1 MTKDSPMIAK
11 PNPSPPASGLQSQA
25 SHVEASDHEVTV
37 TRDDRRYRVR
47 GLSKNTSYD
56 QLKINLMVSRDG
68 LIHVDTL
75 DLYDARR
82 RITFSKQAASE
93 LFVDETTVK
102 EDLGHVLLQLEQ
114 RQDEHIAR
122 AQASKQDKPYQ
133 MTAVEEQAARE
144 LLEAPNLIDHIAE
157 DFQTCGIVGEQTNKL
172 VGYLAATSRKLPRP
186 LAVVVQSSSAAGK
199 SSLMDAVLSFI
210 PPEDQVRVSA
220 MTGQSLFYM
229 GEDGLK
235 HKVLAIA
242 EDAGAE
248 QASYALKLL
257 QSDGHLTLTTTEHNG
272 DTGRSASQTYHV
284 EGPTSLFLT
293 TTATD
298 VDEELLNR
306 SIVLT
311 VDEDREQTRAI
322 HRQQRERHTLEG
334 MVAEARRQACRT
346 LHHNAQRLLQPLRVD
361 NPYAD
366 QLTFVDHQT
375 RNRRDHEAYLTLID
389 AVTLLHQYQRPRKTI
404 ELNGEAVTYVETTL
418 QDIAIA
424 NRLAHEVLGRSI
436 DELQPQTRKLLR
448 LIDAMVSER
457 CGQQGI
463 SRRAY
468 RFTRRDVREH
478 THWANTQLKTHLRRL
493 EDMEYLIVHRGNLGR
508 RFTYELQYDARG
520 SEGQHRLAGLVDVD
534 QLKPPKVSSRSGG
547 NKAKSGHG
555 RAKVGPKSPHGRGA
569 KTDASPDTATR
580 SAKVG

>member
-1 MTKDSPMIAK
+1 MEEEPIMIAK
-11 PNPSPPASGLQSQA
+11 SPTPDFQ
-25 SHVEASDHEVTV
+25 VEVSDHEVTI
-37 TRDDRRYRVR
+37 TRADRRYRVR

-68 LIHVDTL
+68 ALHVDTL

-82 RITFSKQAASE
+82 RITFCKQAASE

-102 EDLGHVLLQLEQ
+102 EDLGHVLLELEQ
-114 RQDEHIAR
+114 QQHELIEKT
-122 AQASKQDKPYQ
+122 QAAKQEKPYQ
-133 MTAVEEQAARE
+133 MTAAEEAAARE
-144 LLEAPNLIDHIAE
+144 LLEAPNLIDRIAE
-157 DFQTCGIVGEQTNKL
+157 DFGACGVVGEQTNKL

-186 LAVVVQSSSAAGK
+186 LAIVVQSSSAAGK

-257 QSDGHLTLTTTEHNG
+257 QSDGQLTLTTTERNG

-284 EGPTSLFLT
+284 QGPTSLFLT
-293 TTATD
+293 TAASD

-311 VDEDREQTRAI
+311 VDEDRQQTQAI
-322 HRQQRERHTLEG
+322 HRQQRERHMLDG
-334 MVAEARRQACRT
+334 MVADARRQTCRT
-346 LHHNAQRLLQPLRVD
+346 RHHNVQRLLQPLRVD

-404 ELNGEAVTYVETTL
+404 ELNGQPTTYIEATL
-418 QDIAIA
+418 EDIAVA
-424 NRLAHEVLGRSI
+424 NRVAHEVLGRSI

-463 SRRAY
+463 ARGAY

-478 THWANTQLKTHLRRL
+478 THWGNTQLKTHLRRL
-493 EDMEYLIVHRGNLGR
+493 EDMEYLIVHRGGNLGR
-508 RFTYELQYDARG
+508 RFTYELHYDARG
-520 SEGQHRLAGLVDVD
+520 SEGQRRLAGLVDVD
-534 QLKPPKVSSRSGG
+534 RLKPPKVSSRSGG
-547 NKAKSGHG
+547 KGAKSGHG
-555 RAKVGPKSPHGRGA
+555 RAKVAPKSAPGRGVKNAASRDA
-569 KTDASPDTATR
+569 KTR